1 MQFPIIKNTTTASK
15 LFIFLLL
22 FVFGLIFSGI
32 LGLFLTNIRGGGITD
47 ITNLQITQICSQVIG
62 FLLPPLLYVLLVKE
76 ELFNYLGFNK
86 LPKWSLLGILAMFT
100 VIPFVAAVSEWND
113 GITFPESMK
122 EIETTLRN
130 LKELNDSTSERMMN
144 ESNLFVAILIFGL
157 LAAVSEEVLFRGV
170 IQQALVKLFKNAHVG
185 IIVTAFV
192 FSAFHADFYGFFPRF
207 ILGLMLGYMFWM
219 SGSIWAS
226 IIMHFT
232 NNTTIVMLY
241 FLNKKE
247 IISVDVENFGNTD
260 SVFVIVLSLVVT
272 IAIFIIC
279 NRFKNRRDA
288 RPCVSTR
295 I

>member
-15 LFIFLLL
+15 LLIFLLL
-22 FVFGLIFSGI
+22 FAFGLIFSGI
-32 LGLFLTNIRGGGITD
+32 LGMFVTNMRGGGITD
-47 ITNLQITQICSQVIG
+47 ITNLQITQICSQLVG

-76 ELFNYLGFNK
+76 EPFNYLGFNK

-122 EIETTLRN
+122 GIETTLRN
-130 LKELNDSTSERMMN
+130 LKELNDSTSEKMMN
-144 ESNLFVAILIFGL
+144 ESNLFVAILIFGF
-157 LAAVSEEVLFRGV
+157 LAAVSEEILFRGV
-170 IQQALVKLFKNAHVG
+170 IQQAFVKLFKNAHIG
-185 IIVTAFV
+185 IIVTALV
-192 FSAFHADFYGFFPRF
+192 FSAFHGDFYGFFPRF

-232 NNTTIVMLY
+232 NTTTSVMLY
-241 FLNKKE
+241 FLNKKD
-247 IISVDVENFGNTD
+247 IINIDVENFGSTD

-272 IAIFIIC
+272 VAIFVIC
-279 NRFKNRRDA
+279 KRLKCKYDN
-288 RPCVSTR
+288 
-295 I
+295 

>member
-15 LFIFLLL
+15 LLIFLLL

-47 ITNLQITQICSQVIG
+47 ITNLQITQICSQLVG

-76 ELFNYLGFNK
+76 EPFNYLGLNK

-100 VIPFVAAVSEWND
+100 VIPFVATVSEWND
-113 GITFPESMK
+113 SITFPESMK
-122 EIETTLRN
+122 GIETTLRN
-130 LKELNDSTSERMMN
+130 LKELNDSTSEKMMN
-144 ESNLFVAILIFGL
+144 ESNLFVAILIFGF
-157 LAAVSEEVLFRGV
+157 LAAVSEEILFRGV
-170 IQQALVKLFKNAHVG
+170 IQQAFVKLFKNAHVG
-185 IIVTAFV
+185 IIVTALV
-192 FSAFHADFYGFFPRF
+192 FSAFHGDFYGFFPRF

-241 FLNKKE
+241 FLNKKD
-247 IISVDVENFGNTD
+247 IINIDVENFGSTD

-272 IAIFIIC
+272 VAIFVIC
-279 NRFKNRRDA
+279 KRLKCKYDN
-288 RPCVSTR
+288 
-295 I
+295 

>member
-15 LFIFLLL
+15 LLIFLLL
-22 FVFGLIFSGI
+22 FAFGLIFSGI
-32 LGLFLTNIRGGGITD
+32 LGLLIP
-47 ITNLQITQICSQVIG
+47 NLQITQICSQLIG
-62 FLLPPLLYVLLVKE
+62 FLMPPLLYVMLVKE
-76 ELFNYLGFNK
+76 EPFNYLGLNK
-86 LPKWSLLGILAMFT
+86 LPKWSLLGILTMFT

-122 EIETTLRN
+122 VIETTFRN
-130 LKELNDSTSERMMN
+130 LKELNDSTSEKMMN
-144 ESNLFVAILIFGL
+144 ESNLFVAIVIFGF
-157 LAAVSEEVLFRGV
+157 LAAVSEEILFRGV

-247 IISVDVENFGNTD
+247 IINIDVESFGSTD
-260 SVFVIVLSLVVT
+260 SVFVIILSLVVT
-272 IAIFIIC
+272 VAIFMVC
-279 NRFKNRRDA
+279 NRLKNRRDA